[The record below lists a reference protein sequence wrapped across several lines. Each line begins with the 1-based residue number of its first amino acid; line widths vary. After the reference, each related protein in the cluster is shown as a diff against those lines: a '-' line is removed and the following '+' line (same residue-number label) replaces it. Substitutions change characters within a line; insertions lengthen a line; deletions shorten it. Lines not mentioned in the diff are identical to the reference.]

1 MISDLIEFGK
11 WLDENN
17 QDDFGKLVRD
27 DDRVIKVNIK
37 YQNGTL
43 KFQGLDE
50 IIKDSIDSYESI
62 KTYSSY
68 KQENKLNYSLFSNQL
83 FFETNQNVMIPS
95 NDAFACLTPFMVSLK
110 RITNTKIKKSKK
122 RNEDGLEFINLILEL
137 KTNKNEL
144 VNYYLK
150 YGSLNKIKENLE
162 LYNET
167 FDNIEE
173 LIEVIKQYYE
183 LLSNNF
189 EIIEELKS
197 KIKGKD
203 PDIFLYF
210 ELPDEFILFNDM
222 VYFYCKYLKQRAENV
237 DETKINTEN
246 PAKCQ
251 FCGTENI
258 SFVKFSSIGIGFGSY
273 NWNYTSGLPD
283 SKLKICK
290 NCSTYLYLAIQKL
303 IHVFEKYFI
312 LIPKLKTNDENDFKF
327 IVSEL
332 NSYYN
337 EVHNKRSKFALLNNF
352 MSNSDY
358 DRFFNFD
365 FLIFDKTRMG
375 EDIDTIK
382 KYVENYKSYLIN
394 FKNKNIRLY
403 DDKNKTKILN
413 YLFGEELKVKDD
425 LLEIRNIF
433 DVESILKNFFIY
445 VNDGHVKYPN
455 LNHFYEIY
463 TKDISGK
470 TGIFPNS
477 DSKTVSIFAKYMH
490 AIFDLI
496 YELNE
501 DSLEKNMLNEI
512 LLNCLLNLEKSLDDS
527 RFNILKLLNYYFALK
542 NELLGD
548 KMLKENN
555 VQDLKEIF
563 FRYGGSCKEPIS
575 VEDNEKILELIKEDP
590 GLKYYLLGKFLKSID
605 SLKWGGGKKSE
616 VFNNFITNA
625 NRNNIKNL
633 FVTEVL
639 QKNNY
644 YIGRMNKKTKFTF
657 NLLENNLGSLFNES
671 SGFSFEDYILL
682 LFTGYYTKNILSTS
696 FGPVKEG
703 DD

>member
-17 QDDFGKLVRD
+17 QDDFGKLVQD
-27 DDRVIKVNIK
+27 DDRVIKVNVK
-37 YQNGTL
+37 YHDGTL
-43 KFQGLDE
+43 EFKDLNS
-50 IIKDSIDSYESI
+50 IIKDSIDNYDSI
-62 KTYSSY
+62 KTYNDY
-68 KQENKLNYSLFSNQL
+68 KQENDLSFSLFSNQL

-95 NDAFACLTPFMVSLK
+95 NDAFACLTPFVVSLK

-122 RNEDGLEFINLILEL
+122 RNEDGLEFINLISEL
-137 KTNKNEL
+137 KNNKSNL
-144 VNYYLK
+144 ANYYDD
-150 YGSLNKIKENLE
+150 YGRINKLNSNRLLFNKTLENAKM
-162 LYNET
+162 
-167 FDNIEE
+167 I
-173 LIEVIKQYYE
+173 IEVIKQYYG
-183 LLSNNF
+183 LLYDNY
-189 EIIEELKS
+189 EMIEDLKN
-197 KIKGKD
+197 KITGRD

-210 ELPDEFILFNDM
+210 ELPDEFLLFNDM
-222 VYFYCKYLKQRAENV
+222 VYFYCKYLKQRAETV
-237 DETKINTEN
+237 DESKINIEN
-246 PAKCQ
+246 PTNCQ
-251 FCGTENI
+251 FCGADNI

-273 NWNYTSGLPD
+273 NWNYTTGLQD

-290 NCSTYLYLAIQKL
+290 NCSAYLYLAVQKL

-312 LIPKLKTNDENDFKF
+312 LIPRLKTSDENDFKF
-327 IVSEL
+327 ITTEL
-332 NSYYN
+332 NSYYK
-337 EVHNKRSKFALLNNF
+337 EVRSKRSKFVLLNKF

-358 DRFFNFD
+358 NRYFNFD

-382 KYVENYKSYLIN
+382 KYVENYKAYLAN
-394 FKNKNIRLY
+394 FEKKKIILY
-403 DDKNKTKILN
+403 KDKKLN
-413 YLFGEELKVKDD
+413 YLFGEELKVKDN
-425 LLEIRNIF
+425 LFEIKNIF
-433 DVESILKNFFIY
+433 DVEYILKNFFIY
-445 VNDGHVKYPN
+445 INDDRIKYPN

-470 TGIFPNS
+470 TGIFPDS
-477 DSKTVSIFAKYMH
+477 DSKTVSLFARYMH

-501 DSLEKNMLNEI
+501 ESLERNMLNEI
-512 LLNCLLNLEKSLDDS
+512 LSNCLINLEKNLDDP

-542 NELLGD
+542 IELLGD
-548 KMLKENN
+548 RMLKEKN
-555 VQDLKEIF
+555 VQNIKDIF
-563 FRYGGSCKEPIS
+563 FKYGGDSKEPIS
-575 VEDNEKILELIKEDP
+575 EEDHGKILELIKDDP
-590 GLKYYLLGKFLKSID
+590 GLKYYLLGKFLKNID

-644 YIGRMNKKTKFTF
+644 YIEKMNKKSKFTF
-657 NLLENNLGSLFNES
+657 NLLESDINALFNEPE
-671 SGFSFEDYILL
+671 GFSFEDYLLL
-682 LFTGYYTKNILSTS
+682 LFTGYYTKNILSKS